1 MVQESDDA
9 FSRLEAITAR
19 LASTANVEE
28 ITRVVSD
35 QIAVLGFGAIW
46 IALIEENTGHLV
58 TVRELIDGLDRGHE
72 MPRIPIVDIR
82 QPIGHAFRERR
93 MVNIREPD
101 SLLIIEDHPGGIPE
115 GKMALPRV
123 IFEHLRGHPFACGP
137 LLGSRG
143 QPVGAL
149 GLSSYRGREP
159 IPDELFEYGLLRAFM
174 NHLGMAMERALHLQR
189 LERLNAELSSAQE
202 MLARESR
209 MRAVGELA
217 SAVAHDL
224 NNYSNI
230 ALMAASLARQG
241 STDTLSALVRIERA
255 NRTIGEM
262 ARRLQRVARTGMD
275 ANGRTNLRQIV
286 DDVVHLM
293 SPLLSEGQVEIDV
306 AAPETPFEVQG
317 DETMVR
323 QAVTNVLLNA
333 REAVL
338 EASRERRRIQVTFGR
353 AGRNVSLQI
362 RDEGPG
368 IPPEVMKEM
377 FNAFVTS
384 KPNHAGL
391 GLASSFASMK
401 HFGGQLTARNL
412 PEGGACFDLTLVAAD
427 PAPSEAQPSRA
438 PTPGRLRILVLDD
451 EPDFVE
457 IVRISLLELGHEV
470 VGMFSAD
477 EALRAVDEQK
487 IDLAFCDVG
496 LPGRSGLDLLPALKR
511 RVPRVVLM
519 TGWDTDVVK
528 TDQRSRS
535 ADGLLQKPFEQSDL
549 LRTLAAAFAQDGA
562 APAQA

>member
-35 QIAVLGFGAIW
+35 QIALLGFGAIW
-46 IALIEENTGHLV
+46 IALIEESTGHLV
-58 TVRELIDGLDRGHE
+58 TVRELIDGQDTGHE
-72 MPRIPIVDIR
+72 MPRIPIVDMR
-82 QPIGHAFRERR
+82 QPIGHGFRDRR
-93 MVNIREPD
+93 MVNIHEPD
-101 SLLIIEDHPGGIPE
+101 GLLIIEDHPEGIPD
-115 GKMALPRV
+115 GRMALPRV

-159 IPDELFEYGLLRAFM
+159 IPDELFEHGLLRAFM
-174 NHLGMAMERALHLQR
+174 NHLGIAMERALHLQR

-241 STDTLSALVRIERA
+241 SIDPLSALVRVERA
-255 NRTIGEM
+255 NRTIGDM

-286 DDVVHLM
+286 EDVVHLM
-293 SPLLSEGQVEIDV
+293 SPLLSEGQIRLDV
-306 AAPETPFEVQG
+306 SSRETPLDVQG

-338 EASRERRRIQVTFGR
+338 ESPSDRRRIEVTLGR
-353 AGRNVSLQI
+353 IEQRVYLQI
-362 RDEGPG
+362 RDHGPG
-368 IPPEVMKEM
+368 IPPEVMKDM

-401 HFGGQLTARNL
+401 HFGGQLSARNL
-412 PEGGACFDLTLVAAD
+412 PDGGACFDLTFVGAEPSAAE
-427 PAPSEAQPSRA
+427 AEPSDTA
-438 PTPGRLRILVLDD
+438 TPGRLRILVLDD

-470 VGMFSAD
+470 VGLVSAD
-477 EALRAVDEQK
+477 DALRAIDEQR

-496 LPGRSGLDLLPALKR
+496 LPGRNGLELLPALKR

-528 TDQRSRS
+528 TDQRSRN
-535 ADGLLQKPFEQSDL
+535 ADGLLQKPFERSEL
-549 LRTLAAAFAQDGA
+549 LRTLAAAVSQDATTPTGA
-562 APAQA
+562 